1 MTLTIPQPHNA
12 DIIWFKEHKG
22 RQAHIRLPIGKEAE
36 AAFGTLGPH
45 IFSRRRIIL
54 WRTAAPLPNGQWP
67 ILPIPF
73 LVFSD
78 DSVRDDDE
86 TLLPIVDEIMK
97 AAAAEYGVNPDDC
110 SVDPSQPVRRRPMYD
125 S

>member
-1 MTLTIPQPHNA
+1 MTPATNA

-22 RQAHIRLPIGKEAE
+22 RQAHIRLPIGKECE
-36 AAFGTLGPH
+36 NEFRTLGPH
-45 IFSRRRIIL
+45 LFSRRRIIL

-73 LVFSD
+73 LCFD
-78 DSVRDDDE
+78 DLTVSDDDE
-86 TLLPIVDEIMK
+86 TLLPIIDKIMRD
-97 AAAAEYGVNPDDC
+97 AAKEHGVNPDDC
-110 SVDPSQPVRRRPMYD
+110 AVGGQSVKRPLYD